1 MKNNNIVD
9 NVVERLKKQPIGDLI
24 TEEDLYDIVNQ
35 AIPKVFFEKRIET
48 DNSGYSSRQ
57 VEKEPLIF
65 EIMRQVLKSHVEQL
79 VKDWAV
85 QNSEKILEHW
95 KIVTDENIVK
105 YVEKIQNE
113 RANAEVKHMLSNLL
127 IQLNNER
134 SKMGLTHLYL

>member
-1 MKNNNIVD
+1 MQNNNIVD

-85 QNSEKILEHW
+85 QNSDKILEHW
-95 KIVTDENIVK
+95 KMVTDQNIVN

-113 RANAEVKHMLSNLL
+113 KANGQVKDMLSKLLDELNKERARINLPY
-127 IQLNNER
+127 I
-134 SKMGLTHLYL
+134 YL